1 MWCGIAA
8 IVLAGLTVIENY
20 GLVCFYGFFVWVFIV
35 ALVTGGLIYSFK
47 DGSGR
52 KMKNA
57 IQDIRGNILRKKQSR
72 MRNDDYDKDKHLI
85 HSKNQ
90 IPKKTPAMR
99 REGREEKAGVLG
111 KSNYSH
117 PADVVKTIIS

>member
-8 IVLAGLTVIENY
+8 IVLAGLTAIENY
-20 GLVCFYGFFVWVFIV
+20 GLICFYGFSVWVFIV

-57 IQDIRGNILRKKQSR
+57 IQDIRDNLLRKKQSG
-72 MRNDDYDKDKHLI
+72 MKNDDYDKDKHLI
-85 HSKNQ
+85 HSENQ
-90 IPKKTPAMR
+90 I
-99 REGREEKAGVLG
+99 
-111 KSNYSH
+111 S
-117 PADVVKTIIS
+117 